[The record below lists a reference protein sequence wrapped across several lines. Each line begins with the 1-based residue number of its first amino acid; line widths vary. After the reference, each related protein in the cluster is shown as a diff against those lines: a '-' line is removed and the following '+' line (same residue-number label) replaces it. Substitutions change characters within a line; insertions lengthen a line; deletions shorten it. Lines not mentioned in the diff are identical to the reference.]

1 MYMLYHLLIYLSV
14 FFVWKPQWNKNFV
27 ANWTHIIP
35 RLSSSVCNKI
45 WMTIMSQTVVFPP
58 HNVIIIGGTPKLHTL
73 GYPFPP
79 PLTAD
84 TILAHM
90 YVTHWTRAWR
100 GVSMLVYI
108 TEVNSE
114 ELLYELVVGVVEV
127 GLIMVKL
134 KVLFLNYLLDGSWH
148 WGRML

>member
-1 MYMLYHLLIYLSV
+1 
-14 FFVWKPQWNKNFV
+14 
-27 ANWTHIIP
+27 
-35 RLSSSVCNKI
+35 
-45 WMTIMSQTVVFPP
+45 
-58 HNVIIIGGTPKLHTL
+58 
-73 GYPFPP
+73 
-79 PLTAD
+79 
-84 TILAHM
+84 
-90 YVTHWTRAWR
+90 
-100 GVSMLVYI
+100 MLVYI